1 MASKK
6 QPMCEDEEAADEET
20 LLSLIR
26 KRKKN
31 VKRCNHNI
39 FYYTAQLECETTE
52 LDKLKAQLEAF
63 RSRKQLATSV
73 PNSLLKKRKLESTST
88 STDSSSMESDSSPRR
103 NETKSEPGKKPQL
116 FIPPMLVPILKPKP
130 AVASSHTA
138 TKYETSH
145 QLGMLKPKSAV
156 AAFHAATKHETSH
169 QLGML
174 KPKPEPAVASFHTA
188 TKHETSHQL
197 GRVKDKKIDMV
208 ESVGTSTKAATLN
221 FNLTNLISSQH
232 KRKMR
237 CLELCPTDDT
247 VFATSGLDGAVNLW
261 EVQESITSAKFLGSM
276 DCLSPNKRRWPEDIA
291 WHPTGRRIFA
301 VHSADGDDSQVSSF
315 NLGQLGHQKEFF
327 FLEEK
332 AHQKGIINRINFM
345 PWKGQRPCFV
355 TCGSDHAVVLWKEG
369 ENEGHWSQKLLHRNQ
384 HSSSVMAAF
393 GLQHKE
399 AVLSVGLDKR
409 VVLFGLAAG
418 RSELKFQLDS
428 KCLNALPSPCN
439 SNLYLVQ
446 LGSPG
451 QQLHLFDIRAKP
463 EELHVFGWEQDT
475 NESQSALI
483 NSAWSPDGW
492 HISSGSN
499 NSLIHIFDIRHG
511 GKRPS
516 QSLKAHS
523 NRVFKAVWH
532 SSLPLLISIS
542 SDLHIGMHSY

>member
-1 MASKK
+1 MESKK
-6 QPMCEDEEAADEET
+6 PMREEEADEET
-20 LLSLIR
+20 LLSLID

-31 VKRCNHNI
+31 VKRCNEKI
-39 FYYTAQLECETTE
+39 LYYTAQLKCETSE
-52 LDKLKAQLEAF
+52 LDKLKAQLEAVQ
-63 RSRKQLATSV
+63 SRKQLAKSV
-73 PNSLLKKRKLESTST
+73 PNSLLKKRKLESSST
-88 STDSSSMESDSSPRR
+88 STGSSSMESQSSPGR
-103 NETKSEPGKKPQL
+103 NETKSEPSKKPQL
-116 FIPPMLVPILKPKP
+116 FIPAMLVPISKPKP
-130 AVASSHTA
+130 AVANLHTA
-138 TKYETSH
+138 TNY
-145 QLGMLKPKSAV
+145 G
-156 AAFHAATKHETSH
+156 TSH

-174 KPKPEPAVASFHTA
+174 KPKPAVASFHTA
-188 TKHETSHQL
+188 TNHEISHQF
-197 GRVKDKKIDMV
+197 GRVKDNEIDMV
-208 ESVGTSTKAATLN
+208 ESVGTSTKVATLN
-221 FNLTNLISSQH
+221 FNSTNLISSQH
-232 KRKMR
+232 KRKLR

-261 EVQESITSAKFLGSM
+261 EVQEKLTSAKFMGSM

-291 WHPTGRRIFA
+291 WHPDGRRMFA

-315 NLGQLGHQKEFF
+315 SLRQLGHQKEAF

-332 AHQKGIINRINFM
+332 AHQKGIINRITFM

-355 TCGSDHAVVLWKEG
+355 TCGCDHAVVLWKEG
-369 ENEGHWSQKLLHRNQ
+369 ENEGRWSQELLHRNQ

-399 AVLSVGLDKR
+399 AVLSVGADKR
-409 VVLFGLAAG
+409 VVLFDLAAG
-418 RSELKFQLDS
+418 RNEIKFQLNS

-451 QQLHLFDIRAKP
+451 QQLHLFDIREKP
-463 EELHVFGWEQDT
+463 EELHVFGWEQET

-483 NSAWSPDGW
+483 NSSWSPDGW

-499 NSLIHIFDIRHG
+499 NPLIHIFDIRHS

-523 NRVFKAVWH
+523 NRVFKAAWH

-542 SDLHIGMHSY
+542 SDLHIGMHNYK

>member
-1 MASKK
+1 MESKK
-6 QPMCEDEEAADEET
+6 PMCEEEADEET
-20 LLSLIR
+20 LLSLID

-31 VKRCNHNI
+31 VKRCNEKI
-39 FYYTAQLECETTE
+39 LYYTAQLKCETSE
-52 LDKLKAQLEAF
+52 LDKLKAQLEAVQ
-63 RSRKQLATSV
+63 SRKQLAKSV
-73 PNSLLKKRKLESTST
+73 PNSLLKKRKLESSST
-88 STDSSSMESDSSPRR
+88 STGSSSMESQSSPGR
-103 NETKSEPGKKPQL
+103 NETKSEP
-116 FIPPMLVPILKPKP
+116 I
-130 AVASSHTA
+130 
-138 TKYETSH
+138 
-145 QLGMLKPKSAV
+145 
-156 AAFHAATKHETSH
+156 
-169 QLGML
+169 
-174 KPKPEPAVASFHTA
+174 
-188 TKHETSHQL
+188 
-197 GRVKDKKIDMV
+197 KDNEIDMV
-208 ESVGTSTKAATLN
+208 ESVGTSTKVAILN
-221 FNLTNLISSQH
+221 FNSTNLISSQH
-232 KRKMR
+232 KRKLR

-261 EVQESITSAKFLGSM
+261 EVQEKLTSAKFMGSM

-291 WHPTGRRIFA
+291 WHPDGRRMFA

-315 NLGQLGHQKEFF
+315 SLRHLGHQKEAF

-355 TCGSDHAVVLWKEG
+355 TCGCDHAVVLWKEG
-369 ENEGHWSQKLLHRNQ
+369 ENEGRWSQELLHRNQ

-399 AVLSVGLDKR
+399 AVLSVGADKR
-409 VVLFGLAAG
+409 VVLFDLAAG
-418 RSELKFQLDS
+418 RNEIKFQLNS

-451 QQLHLFDIRAKP
+451 QQLHLFDIREKP
-463 EELHVFGWEQDT
+463 EELHVFGWEQET

-483 NSAWSPDGW
+483 NSSWSPDGW

-499 NSLIHIFDIRHG
+499 NPLIHIFDIRHS

-516 QSLKAHS
+516 QSLKAHT
-523 NRVFKAVWH
+523 NRVFKAAWH

-542 SDLHIGMHSY
+542 SDLHIGMHSYK